1 MCYTFFGRLITTSYC
16 FFGMSLTNSIL
27 TRVDYLQFFR
37 NFNKLREREREREK
51 ERQRERFQFSWLKKQ
66 VLREYYNL
74 STVYLF
80 NINNSGCFAIKCFSS
95 PLT

>member
-16 FFGMSLTNSIL
+16 FLGMSSTNSYL
-27 TRVDYLQFFR
+27 TRVDFLQFFR
-37 NFNKLREREREREK
+37 NFYKLRERES
-51 ERQRERFQFSWLKKQ
+51 FQFSWLKKQ

-80 NINNSGCFAIKCFSS
+80 NINNSGRFAIKCFSS

>member
-37 NFNKLREREREREK
+37 NFNKLRERERER
-51 ERQRERFQFSWLKKQ
+51 QRERETEREISIFLVEKASVAG
-66 VLREYYNL
+66 VLQSFYCLLVQY
-74 STVYLF
+74 
-80 NINNSGCFAIKCFSS
+80 
-95 PLT
+95 

>member
-37 NFNKLREREREREK
+37 NFNKLRERERERE
-51 ERQRERFQFSWLKKQ
+51 RD
-66 VLREYYNL
+66 
-74 STVYLF
+74 F
-80 NINNSGCFAIKCFSS
+80 NFLG
-95 PLT
+95 

>member
-37 NFNKLREREREREK
+37 NFNKLREREREREISIFLVEK
-51 ERQRERFQFSWLKKQ
+51 ASVAG
-66 VLREYYNL
+66 VLQSFYCLLVQY
-74 STVYLF
+74 
-80 NINNSGCFAIKCFSS
+80 
-95 PLT
+95 